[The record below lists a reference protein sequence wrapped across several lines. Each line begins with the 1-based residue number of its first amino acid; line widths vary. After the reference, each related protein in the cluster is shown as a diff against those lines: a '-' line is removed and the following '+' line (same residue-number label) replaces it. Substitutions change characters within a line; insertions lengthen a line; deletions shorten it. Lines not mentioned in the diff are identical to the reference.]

1 MKAVWSWLVKE
12 REFPG
17 PLRYLDVFKL
27 RRLVTLKRLIIF
39 LCVVVVLHTAFNVWA
54 YLALQQQLKKAR
66 AAGIELDIRKYD
78 QPEVKRGQNAA
89 HLYVAAFELLA
100 SMETGD
106 SDVPGT
112 VRDEWPESG
121 SPSAELREKM
131 SNFVNSTPVSLAMGL
146 IEQGNR
152 MPKCNWGL
160 RYEDTFAMVLPHLAG
175 VRNAARA
182 LLVRARLRYIT
193 GDAPGALADL
203 QAVRE
208 LAQRIESDRIIIS
221 EFIQYAALDLWV
233 TAVRQMSSAHHPDA
247 DTAGQMGDL
256 LSPWEELLGTTEA
269 LKVETAVGY
278 YWTEQV
284 RGDPVRLA
292 EVLEPAPGERRSE
305 VWPEGLL
312 ASYPYRPL
320 YRLDQARFL
329 RSDLELVELSRKPYW
344 TAKKRLEDWS
354 VETGSHSPLFP
365 LTRLLLPA
373 LGRVQMPVAKAQAN
387 LCTTRVGLTLEAY
400 RAKTGSYPDS
410 LAVLVPGILPELPE
424 DPFTGTPLLHRLSD
438 AEVLVYSVGEN
449 GIDDGGRRETRR
461 KRKTLDAGTDDI
473 AWRVAP

>member
-1 MKAVWSWLVKE
+1 
-12 REFPG
+12 
-17 PLRYLDVFKL
+17 
-27 RRLVTLKRLIIF
+27 
-39 LCVVVVLHTAFNVWA
+39 
-54 YLALQQQLKKAR
+54 
-66 AAGIELDIRKYD
+66 
-78 QPEVKRGQNAA
+78 
-89 HLYVAAFELLA
+89 
-100 SMETGD
+100 
-106 SDVPGT
+106 
-112 VRDEWPESG
+112 
-121 SPSAELREKM
+121 
-131 SNFVNSTPVSLAMGL
+131 
-146 IEQGNR
+146 